1 MGVDEINIPIHETN
15 NSPSGER
22 VSRLSQIVRPR
33 VWFQQIVVTEEYH
46 LHSRLCC
53 NIDKHSSSRRVRWNI
68 FISQSKDAKC
78 LFAYVDGKNFSFILL
93 MRFFP
98 PQLHHQHSSAPISVC
113 LILDR
118 TSYRV
123 SVAPC
128 FGTSEKLLQVSKQT
142 EDRQMNRK
150 WDCFCAQISYPLYV
164 VVFVDQQAGD
174 RRRCGGILI
183 ERLAIVVTVWRLV
196 ARRVVRL
203 FGKRSVGEESFNGF
217 NFS

>member
-98 PQLHHQHSSAPISVC
+98 PQPTLVRPHISVSYSRPNK
-113 LILDR
+113 LSSLRR
-118 TSYRV
+118 TVLRHFWK
-123 SVAPC
+123 APA
-128 FGTSEKLLQVSKQT
+128 SEQT
-142 EDRQMNRK
+142 NRRQT
-150 WDCFCAQISYPLYV
+150 D
-164 VVFVDQQAGD
+164 
-174 RRRCGGILI
+174 
-183 ERLAIVVTVWRLV
+183 
-196 ARRVVRL
+196 
-203 FGKRSVGEESFNGF
+203 ES
-217 NFS
+217 

>member
-33 VWFQQIVVTEEYH
+33 VWFQQIVITEEYH

-123 SVAPC
+123 SVALRVSALLKSSC
-128 FGTSEKLLQVSKQT
+128 KWANKQKTDRWIVNGT
-142 EDRQMNRK
+142 
-150 WDCFCAQISYPLYV
+150 A
-164 VVFVDQQAGD
+164 FVLKYHIH
-174 RRRCGGILI
+174 C
-183 ERLAIVVTVWRLV
+183 T
-196 ARRVVRL
+196 
-203 FGKRSVGEESFNGF
+203 
-217 NFS
+217 